1 MISKTIYFLSSQI
14 AKMHDFIT
22 REQIVDLRPA
32 IEFNRKSVKIRETLE
47 GGKHKVS
54 SMLCRSI
61 LDTALIGL
69 LHLKSIHPLWK
80 ILKKCAK
87 WGVGIFNCTHHLRDF
102 YIRLITEGVNIV
114 FRSAK

>member
-1 MISKTIYFLSSQI
+1 MYFLSSQI

-54 SMLCRSI
+54 NL
-61 LDTALIGL
+61 
-69 LHLKSIHPLWK
+69 
-80 ILKKCAK
+80 
-87 WGVGIFNCTHHLRDF
+87 VGQ
-102 YIRLITEGVNIV
+102 
-114 FRSAK
+114 K